1 MSGGSGSSST
11 STGSGSG
18 SSSGT
23 GVDPLLRLMRCV
35 GKIQEQMERLAAM
48 QSETIL
54 AVSKLTNMSVQLSQ
68 RLEEIALTA
77 SSRSRPGQIEKTQV
91 LDTSGADVFL
101 SLPVVDPTDVFG
113 PLPKRKSR
121 VLVVEDDAA
130 YQWLVSKLLEAQGVE
145 CVLAPTAQEGVQ
157 RVRGG
162 SFDLVLMDMQFPSGL
177 SGLDATRGIR
187 AFDERTPIVSMTA
200 AMGPRQV
207 ASYIAGGMNDV
218 LAKPF
223 SKEGLLTLVGKF
235 CKLDLNGCSSTVE
248 EVPSSTS
255 SSSSSSE
262 TDLPSGGTL
271 DPDTLVGA
279 PSSTLYTF
287 GLI

>member
-1 MSGGSGSSST
+1 M
-11 STGSGSG
+11 SGSG
-18 SSSGT
+18 TGA
-23 GVDPLLRLMRCV
+23 GVDPLLRLMGCV
-35 GKIQEQMERLAAM
+35 SKIQEQMERLAAM

-54 AVSKLTNMSVQLSQ
+54 AVSKLTNLSVQLSQ
-68 RLEEIALTA
+68 RLEEVASA
-77 SSRSRPGQIEKTQV
+77 SSSRARVNQVETTQV
-91 LDTSGADVFL
+91 LDTAGADVFL

-145 CVLAPTAQEGVQ
+145 CVLAPTAQEGLQ
-157 RVRGG
+157 RARGG
-162 SFDLVLMDMQFPSGL
+162 SFDLVLMDIQLPGGV

-223 SKEGLLTLVGKF
+223 SKEGLLALVGKF
-235 CKLDLNGCSSTVE
+235 CKLDLNGSSHSIE
-248 EVPSSTS
+248 EVPSSSSSSSTS
-255 SSSSSSE
+255 SSSSPSSSQ
-262 TDLPSGGTL
+262 TDPPSGGAL
-271 DPDTLVGA
+271 DSDSLVST
-279 PSSTLYTF
+279 PSTLYTF